1 MRAADRVV
9 EDDRGWQGSPA
20 KGRQS
25 EMENG
30 SAAARPLRRRRRARA
45 LIAPALA
52 VVALLVAACGGGGGG
67 GGRSSSS
74 GPTTLKVGVIPIA
87 DVAPLYIGIKQ
98 GCFKQE
104 KLDIKPQLAEGGATI
119 TAQTVSGDLQ
129 VGFSNVTSLVIA
141 SSKTLPV
148 EIVASGVNGAKD
160 DSGAWD
166 AVLSK
171 KGSAIKDLKALEGK
185 TVSVNNLNNVGPLTI
200 NNAMEKAGADYK
212 KVKYVEVPFPDA
224 NAALDTGRID
234 AAFVVEPF
242 VSQGKAQGANEV
254 VHSFEATAPNYA
266 VATYFVTKQYAAQNK
281 AVLDRFV
288 RAMNKSLDYAQS
300 HPDAVRQIVP
310 TYTKIPKAAAAKIQL
325 PQWSST
331 VNRSSI
337 QQTADLAQKYGF
349 IKDKPSLDDLIRPQ
363 SGSGS

>member
-25 EMENG
+25 DMENG
-30 SAAARPLRRRRRARA
+30 SAAARPLRPRRRARG

-52 VVALLVAACGGGGGG
+52 VMALFVAACGGGGGG
-67 GGRSSSS
+67 GGSSSS
-74 GPTTLKVGVIPIA
+74 NGPTTLKVGVIPIA

-98 GCFKQE
+98 GFFKQE
-104 KLDIKPQLAEGGATI
+104 NLNIKPQLAEGGATI

-141 SSKTLPV
+141 SSKKLPV
-148 EIVASGVNGAKD
+148 QIVASGVQGAKD

-171 KGSAIKDLKALEGK
+171 KGSPIKDLKALEGK

-224 NAALDTGRID
+224 NAALATGRID
-234 AAFVVEPF
+234 AAWVVEPF
-242 VSQGKAQGANEV
+242 VSQGAAQGAQEV
-254 VHSFEATAPNYA
+254 LHPFEQMAPNFT

-281 AVLDRFV
+281 DVVDRFV
-288 RAMNKSLDYAQS
+288 RAINKSLDYAQS
-300 HPDAVRQIVP
+300 HPDEVRLIVP
-310 TYTKIPKAAAAKIQL
+310 TYTKIPKDVAAKMQL
-325 PQWSST
+325 PQWSADL
-331 VNRSSI
+331 NEQSI
-337 QQTADLAQKYGF
+337 QQTADLARKYGF
-349 IKDKPSLDDLIRPQ
+349 IRDKPDMGDLIRQQ
-363 SGSGS
+363 SGS

>member
-1 MRAADRVV
+1 
-9 EDDRGWQGSPA
+9 
-20 KGRQS
+20 
-25 EMENG
+25 MEKG
-30 SAAARPLRRRRRARA
+30 SAAARPLRRRHRGRG

-52 VVALLVAACGGGGGG
+52 LVALLVAACGGGGGG
-67 GGRSSSS
+67 GASSSSS

-98 GCFKQE
+98 GFFKQE
-104 KLDIKPQLAEGGATI
+104 NLNIKPQLAEGGATI

-141 SSKTLPV
+141 ASKKLPV
-148 EIVASGVNGAKD
+148 QIVASGVNGAKD

-171 KGSAIKDLKALEGK
+171 KGSPIKDLKALEGK

-281 AVLDRFV
+281 DALDRFV

-331 VNRSSI
+331 LNRPSI